1 MKLKKIIKTIENFKN
16 CRVLHIG
23 DLILDQFLFGEVL
36 RISREAPVL
45 ILKYKETINIPG
57 GGANCLN
64 NLLSLG
70 AKVIPIGIVGEDS
83 EGEWILNYFKDKGVN
98 IKNIFKVKNYHTP
111 VKTRVLA
118 GSFHSS
124 MKQMLR
130 IDKEGEE
137 EFNPSSLKEKIF
149 SCVKNNIK
157 NVDGVVISDYGYGIG
172 NPKFLKEIITY
183 IVKKG
188 KKIVVD
194 SRFKIKEFR
203 NVTSITPNIS
213 EIEEAYGIRIGNNM
227 AKMDKI
233 AQKIIDKQN
242 LEAILITRGRLG
254 MSLYERGEKPFH
266 IPVFGSDEVADVTG
280 AGDTVI
286 AVYSLSLFSKADFK
300 TSATLSNYA
309 GGIVVMKRGTATLSS
324 RELISAI
331 INDSKKEINENEEED
346 S

>member
-1 MKLKKIIKTIENFKN
+1 MKTKKILKTIEKFKN
-16 CRVLHIG
+16 CKVLHIG

-64 NLLSLG
+64 NLISLG
-70 AKVIPIGIVGEDS
+70 AKVIPIGIVGEDF
-83 EGEWILNYFKDKGVN
+83 EGKWILNFFKDKGVN
-98 IKNIFKVKNYHTP
+98 VKNIFTVRNYQTP
-111 VKTRVLA
+111 VKTRILA

-130 IDKEGEE
+130 IDKEEDE
-137 EFNPSSLKEKIF
+137 EFKLNHLKEKIF
-149 SCVKNNIK
+149 NAVRENIEK
-157 NVDGVVISDYGYGIG
+157 VDGVIISDYGYGMG
-172 NPKFLKEIITY
+172 NPRFLKEIMTY

-188 KKIVVD
+188 KKIIVD
-194 SRFKIKEFR
+194 SRFKMKEFR

-213 EIEEAYGIRIGNNM
+213 EIEEAYNKKIGENLSR
-227 AKMDKI
+227 MDKI
-233 AQKIIDKQN
+233 AQKIIDNQN
-242 LEAILITRGRLG
+242 LEALLITRGRLG

-286 AVYSLSLFSKADFK
+286 AVYSLSLFAGADFR
-300 TSATLSNYA
+300 TSAIISNYS
-309 GGIVVMKRGTATLSS
+309 GGIVVMKRGTATLST

-331 INDSKKEINENEEED
+331 KNDSRKEIVGQDDE
-346 S
+346 

>member
-1 MKLKKIIKTIENFKN
+1 MKIKKIIKTIERFKN
-16 CRVLHIG
+16 CKVLHIG

-64 NLLSLG
+64 NLISLG
-70 AKVIPIGIVGEDS
+70 AKVIPVGIVGEDE
-83 EGEWILNYFKDKGVN
+83 EGEWLLNYFKDKGVN
-98 IKNIFKVKNYHTP
+98 IKNIFKVKDYLTP
-111 VKTRVLA
+111 VKTRILA

-130 IDKEGEE
+130 IDKEDED
-137 EFNPSSLKEKIF
+137 EFNIKTLKEKIF
-149 SCVKNNIK
+149 NVVKSNIK
-157 NVDGVVISDYGYGIG
+157 KVDGVVISDYGYGIG
-172 NPKFLKEIITY
+172 DPKFLKDIITFV
-183 IVKKG
+183 VKNG

-194 SRFKIKEFR
+194 SRFKIREFR

-213 EIEEAYGIRIGNNM
+213 EIEEAYGKEIGNNLS
-227 AKMDKI
+227 KMDKI
-233 AQKIIDKQN
+233 AQKIIDNQN
-242 LEAILITRGRLG
+242 LEALLITRGRLG

-286 AVYSLSLFSKADFK
+286 AVYSLALFSGADFK
-300 TSATLSNYA
+300 TSALISNYS
-309 GGIVVMKRGTATLSS
+309 GGIVVMKRGTATLST
-324 RELISAI
+324 RELISSI
-331 INDSKKEINENEEED
+331 KNDSKREVISDDEN